1 MQNDRIKPQQQKQHP
16 AEWENDL
23 NPDRTAGQNIGDKEQ
38 VRTAAEIKDITRRLR
53 DFTND
58 ELTQIPVIAPG
69 QRLQQGAVYLDLGRG
84 AAPKPITATGA
95 MRADDHHIYVAKAE
109 TPYEIWNRLVA
120 ALAAADA
127 GDHNNMPEETVDET
141 IAESFPTSD
150 PPAWTTGREP
160 TDPNT
165 PEAPRE
171 KRREP
176 REPDRSS

>member
-1 MQNDRIKPQQQKQHP
+1 MQNDRTKPQQQRPHP
-16 AEWENDL
+16 ADWERDL
-23 NPDRTAGQNIGDKEQ
+23 NPDRMAGQNIGEKEQ

-58 ELTQIPVIAPG
+58 ELTQIPIVAPG
-69 QRLQQGAVYLDLGRG
+69 QRLQQGAVYLDLRQGSTL
-84 AAPKPITATGA
+84 KPITATGA
-95 MRADDHHIYVAKAE
+95 MSADNGHLYVAKAE

-120 ALAAADA
+120 ALESVDAAEKSD
-127 GDHNNMPEETVDET
+127 MPEETVDET
-141 IAESFPTSD
+141 IEESFPTSD

-160 TDPNT
+160 VDPNA

-176 REPDRSS
+176 E